1 MHSDA
6 PAQLRV
12 RRMACLAAALPALWS
27 APAVADPVPESA
39 MNAAFV
45 FNFAVFAEWPQEVL
59 PAGAPLRLCATQGT
73 ALFAALDQLNDKL
86 VNGHRIALRQLQ
98 GTSPRSCHL
107 VVLGSHD
114 RDRWPQMRRELSGAS
129 VLTVSDDSTIS
140 SEGAMIG
147 LSSENERI
155 GFDVDM
161 SAARAA
167 RLSVSSKLL
176 RLARTVR

>member
-12 RRMACLAAALPALWS
+12 RRLACLAAALPALWA

-73 ALFAALDQLNDKL
+73 ALFAALEQLNDKL

-98 GTSPRSCHL
+98 GA
-107 VVLGSHD
+107 
-114 RDRWPQMRRELSGAS
+114 LSGAS